1 MEFWNLDNAVG
12 SILSGKDEIEGGGGK
27 ETRSP
32 PYPGG
37 ILLITVLV
45 RCGGDGSGE
54 EKKRRKI
61 DQADVEI
68 RQILSCGRS
77 AEVRRAERA

>member
-1 MEFWNLDNAVG
+1 MEFWNLDSAVG
-12 SILSGKDEIEGGGGK
+12 SILPGEDEIEGGGVK

-45 RCGGDGSGE
+45 WYGSDESGE
-54 EKKRRKI
+54 EKKRGR
-61 DQADVEI
+61 EEESI
-68 RQILSCGRS
+68 RQTWKSGRS
-77 AEVRRAERA
+77 